1 MLIVSNN
8 ETHESRTTRL
18 RYSKQVTFE
27 VRTATLQQLFSIVV
41 AKTVSEKTNTFALA
55 NRIITDG
62 HF

>member
-27 VRTATLQQLFSIVV
+27 IRTATLQQLFSI